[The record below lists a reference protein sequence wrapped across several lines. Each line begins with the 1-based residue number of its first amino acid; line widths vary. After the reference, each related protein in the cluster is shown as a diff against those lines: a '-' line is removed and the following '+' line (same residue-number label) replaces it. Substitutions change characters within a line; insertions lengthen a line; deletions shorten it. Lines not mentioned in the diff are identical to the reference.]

1 MPVSPAELTA
11 EFTVETS
18 PEGEKSP
25 RGQIEAGREVAAASG
40 LAQETGP
47 ESTALSGSRAE
58 VLGALPRVVG
68 ASLDAGARAVHVR
81 VEVTSEAHRM
91 T

>member
-1 MPVSPAELTA
+1 
-11 EFTVETS
+11 
-18 PEGEKSP
+18 
-25 RGQIEAGREVAAASG
+25 
-40 LAQETGP
+40 
-47 ESTALSGSRAE
+47 
-58 VLGALPRVVG
+58 VLDALPRVVG